1 MSIPATVPDGGLFS
15 PFTLRGVTLS
25 NRIGVSPMCMYSSQD
40 GYVNDFHLVH
50 LGRFALGGA
59 GLVIMEAT
67 AISPIGRISHHD
79 AGIWSDDHIPGLKRL
94 TSFLSEHG
102 SVPGIQLAHAGR
114 RASVTEPWQ
123 GGLPLSPDAP
133 DATER
138 PWMTEAPSEIA
149 AGPDWPVPSM
159 LSVEEI
165 AHLVT
170 QWASAAKRAVNA
182 GFRFIELHGAHG
194 YLLHSFFSPLSNTRT
209 DQYGGDIDSRMRFPL
224 EVVEA
229 LRQAIPDDIALSYR
243 VSSVDGVP
251 DGITLDDT
259 IVFSKRLAEAGVD
272 LVDTSSGGITTDRS
286 VDTRVRRGFAFHADF
301 SQAVRLHAGVPTATV
316 GMVID
321 PEQAALL
328 IDTGSCDVVLLGR
341 GMLDD
346 PNWPMHARHHHN
358 SPDPVADVR
367 FDTYLPPWRRSIEK
381 LLEGGE
387 SPLSRF
393 SGESVQ

>member
-1 MSIPATVPDGGLFS
+1 MSTPATVPGGGLFS
-15 PFTLRGVTLS
+15 PFTLRGVTLA

-40 GYVNDFHLVH
+40 GFVNDFHLVH

-67 AISPIGRISHHD
+67 AISSIGRISHYD

-94 TSFLSEHG
+94 TSFLSKHG

-133 DATER
+133 DITER
-138 PWMTEAPSEIA
+138 PWMTEAPSAIA
-149 AGPDWPVPSM
+149 AGPDWPAPSE

-170 QWASAAKRAVNA
+170 QWASAAERAVKA
-182 GFRFIELHGAHG
+182 GFRFLELHGAHG

-209 DQYGGDIDSRMRFPL
+209 DQYGGDIYSRMRFPL

-251 DGITLDDT
+251 DGISLDDT
-259 IVFSKRLAEAGVD
+259 IVLSKRLAEVGVD

-301 SQAVRLHAGVPTATV
+301 SQAVRHHAGVPTATV

-358 SPDPVADVR
+358 SPDSVADVR

-393 SGESVQ
+393 SGESAQ